1 MAKLGAIDH
10 IDIVV
15 VNPGEIARFLVSL
28 GFTLVRE
35 TDHSGGS
42 IELTFPSDPQMGV
55 VLELVPRGDGDDQ
68 HPLGLRHIGLK
79 SDDIEALH
87 RQLKATGYTVDNVR
101 VIEATGRK
109 LFNICG
115 PEGNFLQVVD
125 CK

>member
-1 MAKLGAIDH
+1 MAKLDAIDH

-15 VNPGEIARFLVSL
+15 VNPGEMARFLVSL

-42 IELTFPSDPQMGV
+42 IELTFPSDPQRGV
-55 VLELVPRGDGDDQ
+55 VLELVPQVHAEGLR
-68 HPLGLRHIGLK
+68 PLGLRHIGLK
-79 SDDIEALH
+79 SDDLEALH

-115 PEGNFLQVVD
+115 PEGYFLQVVD